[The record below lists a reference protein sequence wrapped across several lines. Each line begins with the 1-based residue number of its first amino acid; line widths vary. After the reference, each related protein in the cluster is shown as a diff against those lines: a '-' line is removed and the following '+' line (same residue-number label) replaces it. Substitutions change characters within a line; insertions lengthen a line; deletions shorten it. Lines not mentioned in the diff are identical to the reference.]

1 METQAPPGIQLEPLR
16 EYLSRSLELDSETPL
31 EAELVEGGRSNL
43 TYFLRQGSQSWVLR
57 RPPLGHRQPTA
68 HNMRREFEVLR
79 GLAETRVPA
88 PEPLAICEDPDVI
101 GAEFYVME
109 KAEGRILRA
118 PADLDFDPEQAR
130 RCSEGMIATL
140 AGIHTVDYESA
151 GLAGL
156 GRPSGYLGRQVERWT
171 GQLDSGIRVS
181 PELREISRRLA
192 ESIPNRDQAALVHG
206 DFRMDNVMLDPADP
220 GRVTAVLDWEM
231 ATLGDPLADLGMLLM
246 YWRRPGERAA
256 SDAHAM
262 TVAEGFMERDEL
274 VTRYASITGLDVED
288 LDFFEVLAHFKLAV
302 IVEGIHAR
310 NQAGETL
317 GESFEQ
323 IESIPA
329 SLIETA
335 LELADESQVPGLNG
349 RTTR

>member
-1 METQAPPGIQLEPLR
+1 METQAPPGIELEPLL
-16 EYLSRSLELDSETPL
+16 EFLSDRLDLDPQIPL
-31 EAELVEGGRSNL
+31 EAELIEGGRSNL
-43 TYFLRQGSQSWVLR
+43 TYFLNQGSNSWVLR

-88 PEPLAICEDPDVI
+88 PEPLAICDDQSVI

-109 KAEGRILRA
+109 KAEGRILRG
-118 PADLDFDPEQAR
+118 PDDVDLDPEKAR
-130 RCSEGMIATL
+130 RCSNGLIDTL
-140 AGIHTVDYESA
+140 AEIHLVDYESA
-151 GLAGL
+151 GLGGL
-156 GRPSGYLGRQVERWT
+156 GRPAGYLGRQVDRWT

-192 ESIPNRDQAALVHG
+192 GSVPEREQAALVHG
-206 DFRMDNVMLDPADP
+206 DFRMDNVMLDPEDP

-256 SDAHAM
+256 SDAHAI
-262 TVAEGFMERDEL
+262 TAAEGFMERAEL
-274 VTRYASITGLDVED
+274 VERYASATGFDVGE

-302 IVEGIHAR
+302 IVEGIHSR
-310 NQAGETL
+310 NLAGETL

-323 IESIPA
+323 IEAIPA
-329 SLIETA
+329 SLMETA
-335 LELADESQVPGLNG
+335 LALSDASQVPGLNG
-349 RTTR
+349 RTPS